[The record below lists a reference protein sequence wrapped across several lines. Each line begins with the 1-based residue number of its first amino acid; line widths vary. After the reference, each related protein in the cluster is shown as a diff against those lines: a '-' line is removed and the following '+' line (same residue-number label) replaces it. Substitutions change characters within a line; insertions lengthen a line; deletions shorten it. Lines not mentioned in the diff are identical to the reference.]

1 LHLIILIISL
11 ALAILAGFAAVPAIV
26 LLIEVLAAT
35 ALPQRNASLRV
46 LPTLPRRLAVIVPAH
61 NESSELIPTLRDV
74 KAQLSGGDRLLV
86 VADNCS
92 DDTAAVAAAEGAEV
106 IERRDQT
113 QIGKGYALDWG
124 LQHLSHDPPDVVIV
138 IDADCR
144 LTADAI
150 RRLANTCATTGQP
163 AQALYLM
170 TAPPTSGVGH
180 QVAEFAFRLK
190 NWMRPLGLQALGL
203 PCQLTGTGMAFP
215 WQVIRSV
222 NLGSGSI
229 TEDLTLGLDLAAA
242 GHGPVFCQS
251 ARVSSVFPETR
262 RGTDT
267 QRQRWEQGHI
277 TTILA
282 TAPRLIWAAL
292 AHRNLGLL
300 ALAIDMAVPPL
311 ALLGASLISIV
322 SLSAFVTLLTGAIAP
337 LLISTLG
344 LVGLAVAGFLAWLQH
359 GRDVMP
365 VRAFVLVPRYI
376 LWKLGIYGTIAFS
389 RGPQQWI
396 RTDRS
401 KFP

>member
-35 ALPQRNASLRV
+35 ALPQRNEPLRV
-46 LPTLPRRLAVIVPAH
+46 VPTLPRRLAVIVPAH
-61 NESSELIPTLRDV
+61 NESGELVPTLRDV
-74 KAQLSGGDRLLV
+74 KAQLGAGDRLLV

-92 DDTAAVAAAEGAEV
+92 DDTGAVAAAEGAEV
-106 IERRDQT
+106 IQRRNQT

-124 LQHLSHDPPDVVIV
+124 LQHLSQDPPDIVIV

-144 LTADAI
+144 LTADTI
-150 RRLANTCATTGQP
+150 RRLANTCAATGRP
-163 AQALYLM
+163 VQALYLM
-170 TAPPTSGVGH
+170 TAPPKSGVGH

-222 NLGSGSI
+222 NLGSGAI

-262 RGTDT
+262 RGADT
-267 QRQRWEQGHI
+267 QRHRWEQGHI

-282 TAPRLIWAAL
+282 TAPRLIWAAV

-300 ALAIDMAVPPL
+300 ALAIDLAVPPL
-311 ALLGASLISIV
+311 ALLGALLVSIL
-322 SLSAFVTLLTGAIAP
+322 SLSALVALLTDAIAP

-344 LVGLAVAGFLAWLQH
+344 LVAFAAAGFLAWLQH
-359 GRDVMP
+359 GRDVLP
-365 VRAFVLVPRYI
+365 VRAFFLVPRYI
-376 LWKLGIYGTIAFS
+376 LWKLGIYGTIAFN

>member
-1 LHLIILIISL
+1 LHLIILITSL
-11 ALAILAGFAAVPAIV
+11 ALAILATFTAVPAIV
-26 LLIEVLAAT
+26 LLIEVLAAM
-35 ALPQRNASLRV
+35 ARPQRNEPLRV
-46 LPTLPRRLAVIVPAH
+46 VPTLPRRLAVIVPAH
-61 NESSELIPTLRDV
+61 NEGSELIPTLRDV
-74 KAQLSGGDRLLV
+74 KAQLRVGDRLLV

-92 DDTAAVAAAEGAEV
+92 DDTAAIAAAEGAEV
-106 IERRDQT
+106 VERRDQT
-113 QIGKGYALDWG
+113 RIGKGYALDWG
-124 LQHLSHDPPDVVIV
+124 LQHLSQDPPDVVIV

-144 LTADAI
+144 ATADAI
-150 RRLANTCATTGQP
+150 RQLANTCATTGQP
-163 AQALYLM
+163 VQALYLM
-170 TAPPTSGVGH
+170 TAPPTSGIGH

-242 GHGPVFCQS
+242 GHGPLFCQS
-251 ARVSSVFPETR
+251 ARFNSVFPETR

-277 TTILA
+277 STILQ

-300 ALAIDMAVPPL
+300 ALAIDVAVPPL
-311 ALLGASLISIV
+311 ALLGALLISIL
-322 SLSAFVTLLTGAIAP
+322 SLSAFVALLTGAVAALI
-337 LLISTLG
+337 ISTLG
-344 LVGLAVAGFLAWLQH
+344 IVAFAVAGFLAWLQH
-359 GRDVMP
+359 GRDVLP

-376 LWKLGIYGTIAFS
+376 LWKLGIYGTIAS
-389 RGPQQWI
+389 RRGPQQWI

-401 KFP
+401 KAP